1 MGRRQIDCPI
11 IIFHGENNGGNV
23 MYISIQMSYNNL
35 LVQTKMIVLKISN
48 CKEKK
53 ADADDQ
59 TKEVKNGLKKDT
71 SNYLKVEIKQYS
83 DIIGIKNDLPN
94 GLLQYQGLL
103 KNTS

>member
-1 MGRRQIDCPI
+1 MGIRQIDCPI

-23 MYISIQMSYNNL
+23 M
-35 LVQTKMIVLKISN
+35 KISN

-83 DIIGIKNDLPN
+83 DITGIKNDLPN
-94 GLLQYQGLL
+94 GLLQYHGLL

>member
-1 MGRRQIDCPI
+1 
-11 IIFHGENNGGNV
+11 

-71 SNYLKVEIKQYS
+71 SNYLKVEIKQYL
-83 DIIGIKNDLPN
+83 DITGIKND
-94 GLLQYQGLL
+94 
-103 KNTS
+103 